1 MKKLWLGRYIP
12 TSASYHNLDPR
23 AKIIIMFLNVLMII
37 MISSWTQ
44 LLIGFLFMIC
54 FLLMSNIPLKFYLK
68 QAMFLKYMYLFF
80 IIFFTL
86 TEGNRLLF
94 EFGFI
99 KFFSDG
105 FIQGLF
111 YSSKMIL
118 FVLMGALLT
127 FTTAPNELVAGA
139 RRLFNSV
146 AAEKFAFMTSLAI
159 RLIPMILDEVKVIY
173 SAQQSRGLDFSEIPF
188 MEKLNKLMSIIIPA
202 IANTIKRLTMMMD
215 VMDCRGYIVGE
226 HRTSIYQLTWKNK
239 DTVMVSLTCI
249 VLAGIVLV

>member
-12 TSASYHNLDPR
+12 TSSSYH
-23 AKIIIMFLNVLMII
+23 MFLNVLMII

-99 KFFSDG
+99 KIFSDG

-173 SAQQSRGLDFSEIPF
+173 SAQQSRGLDFSELPF

>member
-1 MKKLWLGRYIP
+1 
-12 TSASYHNLDPR
+12 
-23 AKIIIMFLNVLMII
+23 
-37 MISSWTQ
+37 
-44 LLIGFLFMIC
+44 
-54 FLLMSNIPLKFYLK
+54 
-68 QAMFLKYMYLFF
+68 MYLFF

-99 KFFSDG
+99 KIFSDG

-173 SAQQSRGLDFSEIPF
+173 SAQQSRGLDFSELPF

>member
-12 TSASYHNLDPR
+12 TSSSYHNLDPR

-54 FLLMSNIPLKFYLK
+54 FLLMSNSPLKFYLK

-173 SAQQSRGLDFSEIPF
+173 SAQQSRGLDFSELPF